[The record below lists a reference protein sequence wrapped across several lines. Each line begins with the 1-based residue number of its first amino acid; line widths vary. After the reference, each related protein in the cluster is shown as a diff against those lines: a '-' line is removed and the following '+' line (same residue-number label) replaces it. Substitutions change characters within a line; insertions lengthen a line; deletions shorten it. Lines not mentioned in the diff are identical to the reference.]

1 MSEELIVRHCSPTL
15 AGIKT
20 GSLFSSEYSSEDEV
34 KIYVCRLNK
43 KLVPF
48 GLRVLPIKLG
58 KRALIYVYRPL
69 QLKKTLKGKV
79 AEKLLKELGYK
90 SDNADLCVVQLI
102 NRVRSSAEFPHEIGI
117 FLGYPPEDVR
127 CFVEN
132 GAKKCKCNG
141 CWKVYGNEKAAKL
154 TFKRYKKCTD
164 IYSARWKN
172 GVSIEQLCVNRA
184 DAH

>member
-69 QLKKTLKGKV
+69 QLKKTLK
-79 AEKLLKELGYK
+79 
-90 SDNADLCVVQLI
+90 
-102 NRVRSSAEFPHEIGI
+102 R
-117 FLGYPPEDVR
+117 
-127 CFVEN
+127 
-132 GAKKCKCNG
+132 
-141 CWKVYGNEKAAKL
+141 
-154 TFKRYKKCTD
+154 
-164 IYSARWKN
+164 
-172 GVSIEQLCVNRA
+172 
-184 DAH
+184 